1 MILCLNSFT
10 ILCSNLNVILEFN
23 SIQIIMI
30 TGDTGSGKT
39 TQVPQYIME
48 LASEKK
54 EGVRIICTQ
63 PRRIAA
69 MSVAERVASERGER
83 LGNTVGYQI
92 RLENRISSNTA
103 LVFCTTGILLR
114 TLMYHDSNLEKVT
127 HLIIDEVHE
136 RDRFVDFLLGVLRSR
151 ISRYPNLRIILMS
164 AALDVNVFSDYFGV
178 CPVQHVQGKCYPVE
192 EHFLEDVLRLTN
204 YGHIRDAVERNNP
217 SGASAA
223 APAALSHFECKDA
236 NKKRKNRKTNGS
248 DVVYSPPVFD
258 LWLERVFIEGS
269 EQTLCMMSEAVVHYS
284 MPVNYQHSMTKLTP
298 LMVAAGKEYFRPISY
313 HYYGSN
319 DEIKPLTCNYSGR
332 GRVDIV
338 EKLLK
343 VGADPTLEAGQWTA
357 ANLARQMNHM
367 QLADSLDKHCQV
379 FSELAA
385 NKSLELLRM
394 YRDRWDEE
402 IINVELILDILFWI
416 EQQGDDG
423 AVLIFLSGYQEIM
436 DIRNQIMY
444 NDPRFASTNKYE
456 VIFMIISTHN
466 HTVNFSPQSYTT
478 NY

>member
-1 MILCLNSFT
+1 
-10 ILCSNLNVILEFN
+10 
-23 SIQIIMI
+23 MI